1 MKIIGLTGSIAMGKS
16 TTASF
21 FKQAGIPVFSAD
33 EAVQQLY
40 KSKPTVSLM
49 ARIFPDVVEN
59 GRVNNQKLSKILAKD
74 HEKLQILEKTIH
86 PLVRKKEK
94 KFIEKA
100 RQQGKKLVVLDIPL
114 LFETKSE
121 SRVDSVVVVSAPPEI
136 QKKRAMSRPNMSEE
150 KFTILNT
157 RQISDEKKQERADF
171 VIDTGKD
178 LENTRKQVLHVIKKL
193 SKDLSLKN

>member
-40 KSKPTVSLM
+40 KSNPTVSLI

-59 GRVNNQKLSKILAKD
+59 GRVNNQELSKILAKD

-86 PLVRKKEK
+86 PLVRKKEQ

-100 RQQGKKLVVLDIPL
+100 RQQGKELVVLDIPL

-150 KFTILNT
+150 KFAILNN
-157 RQISDEKKQERADF
+157 RQMSDEEKKERADF

-178 LENTRKQVLHVIKKL
+178 LEDTRKQVLHVIKKL
-193 SKDLSLKN
+193 SKDPSLKN